1 MPVIVDPEGVGLVS
15 LLDFAN
21 FEEKRVL
28 EIGCGK
34 GRLTF
39 GLAEQASHIIA
50 IEPVSEDI
58 QTAEL
63 NTRDS
68 LKGKIKF
75 LASTIEE
82 IDLGGDSK
90 FDLAFFS
97 WSL

>member
-1 MPVIVDPEGVGLVS
+1 MPVIVDPEGVGLAS

-21 FEEKRVL
+21 FEGKRVL

-39 GLAEQASHIIA
+39 GLAEQASHITA
-50 IEPVSEDI
+50 IDPVSEDI

-63 NTRDS
+63 NTPDL

-75 LASTIEE
+75 IASTIEDF
-82 IDLGGDSK
+82 DLAGDSK
-90 FDLAFFS
+90 FDLVFFS